1 MEINIPMKTKL
12 PMKLDGVVSEV
23 SRERGRPALALGN
36 IRQGS
41 NLHSSGRSGTQAGS
55 NGQGVSSSGMA
66 RPSGAAPGRNSVP
79 GAVQVPG
86 QGSVSGTVQAPGRSS
101 VSGAFQ
107 APGQSSVPGAVRTP
121 VQSSPARPHG
131 SGQNSPSAPHHSQ
144 PIQHYDIQPQGGKVL
159 NKGGK
164 VSLSPML
171 SGRGNSLVVCMGWD
185 VDVRLGYDLDA
196 SCFMLGENGKVIGDD
211 WFVFYNQ
218 PVSPDGAIRHGGE
231 GATGKQEKMLVDLGR
246 LSPRVKRLA
255 FVLTINEAKESRK
268 SFSQVANAHVRIL
281 DSSGKKE
288 LALFNLN
295 DYEPGITAATVCEIY
310 RYNGEWKINPMG
322 NGLKDTGLLEL
333 CHFYGVSVE
342 E

>member
-1 MEINIPMKTKL
+1 MEINIPMKTKP
-12 PMKLDGVVSEV
+12 PMKLDGVVSAAG
-23 SRERGRPALALGN
+23 REMARPALTLGN

-41 NLHSSGRSGTQAGS
+41 NLCSAGRSGARVGSGAVSSGARVGSGVRAGS
-55 NGQGVSSSGMA
+55 SVQVGSGVRAGSGARVGSGVQEVSSAGA
-66 RPSGAAPGRNSVP
+66 VRPSGAVPGR
-79 GAVQVPG
+79 G
-86 QGSVSGTVQAPGRSS
+86 VS
-101 VSGAFQ
+101 
-107 APGQSSVPGAVRTP
+107 
-121 VQSSPARPHG
+121 
-131 SGQNSPSAPHHSQ
+131 SGQVQTPQYSQ
-144 PIQHYDIQPQGGKVL
+144 TVRHYDIQPQGGKLL

-171 SGRGNSLVVCMGWD
+171 SGRGNSVVVCMGWD
-185 VDVRLGYDLDA
+185 VDMRLGYDLDA

-231 GATGKQEKMLVDLGR
+231 RSTGNQEKILVDLAR
-246 LSPRVKRLA
+246 LSPKVKRLA
-255 FVLTINEAKESRK
+255 FVLTIDEVKKSRK

-281 DSSGKKE
+281 DSTGKRE